1 MLESLITSKTRVKLL
16 LKFFINPLTKS
27 YLRELAKEF
36 DVSTN
41 SIRLE
46 LNRLEKS
53 NLLISQTQG
62 RTVQYQANPKNTL
75 FKDIRS
81 VVLKYV
87 GIDSLIENI
96 ISKLGD
102 LRSAYIIGD
111 YAHGMDT
118 GIIDVVLIGNIDKD
132 ILNRLVEKTEVLIHR
147 KIKWLIL
154 REQEFKSLKDTLD
167 ISHALKVWG

>member
-1 MLESLITSKTRVKLL
+1 MLESLITSKTRIKLL
-16 LKFFINPLTKS
+16 LKFFINPSTKA

-36 DVSTN
+36 DLSTN

-53 NLLISQTQG
+53 NLLISQIHG
-62 RTVQYQANPKNTL
+62 RTVQYQVNTKNNI

-81 VVLKYV
+81 IALKYV

-118 GIIDVVLIGNIDKD
+118 GIIDIVLIGNIDKN
-132 ILNRLVEKTEVLIHR
+132 ILNQLVEKTEILIHR
-147 KIKWLIL
+147 RIKWLIL
-154 REQEFKSLKDTLD
+154 EEKEFNSLKDTLD
-167 ISHALKVWG
+167 ISHALKV

>member
-16 LKFFINPLTKS
+16 LKFFINPLTKA

-36 DVSTN
+36 HVSTN

-53 NLLISQTQG
+53 NLLISQIQG
-62 RTVQYQANPKNTL
+62 RTVQYQANTKNTL

-81 VVLKYV
+81 IALKYV

-132 ILNRLVEKTEVLIHR
+132 ILNQLVEKTEIIIHR

-154 REQEFKSLKDTLD
+154 EEEELKSLKDTLD

>member
-1 MLESLITSKTRVKLL
+1 MLESLITSKTRIKLL
-16 LKFFINPLTKS
+16 LKFFINPSTKA

-36 DVSTN
+36 DASTN

-46 LNRLEKS
+46 LNRLEES

-62 RTVQYQANPKNTL
+62 RTVQYQANTQNTL
-75 FKDIRS
+75 YKDIRS
-81 VVLKYV
+81 IALKYV

-102 LRSAYIIGD
+102 LRSAYVIGD
-111 YAHGMDT
+111 YADGMDT
-118 GIIDVVLIGNIDKD
+118 GIIDVVLIGNIDKG
-132 ILNRLVEKTEVLIHR
+132 ILNQLVEKTEILIHR

-154 REQEFKSLKDTLD
+154 KEKEFQSLKNTLD

>member
-1 MLESLITSKTRVKLL
+1 MLDSLITSKTRIKLL
-16 LKFFINPLTKS
+16 LKFFINPSTKA

-36 DVSTN
+36 DLSTN

-53 NLLISQTQG
+53 NLLISQAQG
-62 RTVQYQANPKNTL
+62 RTVQYQANTKNTL

-81 VVLKYV
+81 IVLKYV

-102 LRSAYIIGD
+102 LRSAYIIGE

-118 GIIDVVLIGNIDKD
+118 GIIDVVLIGNIDKA
-132 ILNRLVEKTEVLIHR
+132 ILNQLVEKTESLIHR
-147 KIKWLIL
+147 RIKWLIL
-154 REQEFKSLKDTLD
+154 SDEEIESFKDTLD
-167 ISHALKVWG
+167 ISHALKIWG

>member
-16 LKFFINPLTKS
+16 LKFFINPLTKA

-36 DVSTN
+36 DLSTN

-53 NLLISQTQG
+53 NLLISESQG
-62 RTVQYQANPKNTL
+62 RTIQYQVNTKNNL

-81 VVLKYV
+81 IALKYV

-96 ISKLGD
+96 INKIGD

-111 YAHGMDT
+111 YAHGVDT
-118 GIIDVVLIGNIDKD
+118 GIIDIVLIGNIDKD
-132 ILNRLVEKTEVLIHR
+132 ILNQLVEKTERLIHR
-147 KIKWLIL
+147 KIKWLVL
-154 REQEFKSLKDTLD
+154 NENDFARLKDTLD

>member
-1 MLESLITSKTRVKLL
+1 MLNIHKTFLFILLI
-16 LKFFINPLTKS
+16 
-27 YLRELAKEF
+27 
-36 DVSTN
+36 
-41 SIRLE
+41 
-46 LNRLEKS
+46 KS

-62 RTVQYQANPKNTL
+62 RTVQYQANTKNTL

-81 VVLKYV
+81 IVLKYV

-118 GIIDVVLIGNIDKD
+118 GIIDVV
-132 ILNRLVEKTEVLIHR
+132 
-147 KIKWLIL
+147 
-154 REQEFKSLKDTLD
+154 
-167 ISHALKVWG
+167 

>member
-1 MLESLITSKTRVKLL
+1 MLESLITSKTRIKLL
-16 LKFFINPLTKS
+16 LKFFINPLTKA

-36 DVSTN
+36 DLSTN

-46 LNRLEKS
+46 LNRLTKS
-53 NLLISQTQG
+53 NLLISQIQG
-62 RTVQYQANPKNTL
+62 RTVQYQVNTKNNI

-81 VVLKYV
+81 IALKYV

-111 YAHGMDT
+111 YACGMDT
-118 GIIDVVLIGNIDKD
+118 GIIDIVLIGNIDKN
-132 ILNRLVEKTEVLIHR
+132 ILAQLVEKTETLIHR
-147 KIKWLIL
+147 KIKWLVL
-154 REQEFKSLKDTLD
+154 KEKEFKKLKDTLD

>member
-1 MLESLITSKTRVKLL
+1 MTINMLDSLITSKTRIKLL
-16 LKFFINPLTKS
+16 LKFFINPSTKA

-102 LRSAYIIGD
+102 LKSAYIIGD

-118 GIIDVVLIGNIDKD
+118 GIIDVVFIGNIDKD
-132 ILNRLVEKTEVLIHR
+132 ILNQLVEKTETIIHR

-154 REQEFKSLKDTLD
+154 KLRRSAK
-167 ISHALKVWG
+167 G

>member
-1 MLESLITSKTRVKLL
+1 MLKSLITSKTRVKLL
-16 LKFFINPLTKS
+16 LKFFINPLTKA
-27 YLRELAKEF
+27 YLRELAKEL

-53 NLLISQTQG
+53 NLLISETQG
-62 RTVQYQANPKNTL
+62 RTIQYKANTKNTL

-81 VVLKYV
+81 VVLKNV

-96 ISKLGD
+96 INKIGD

-111 YAHGMDT
+111 YANGMDT
-118 GIIDVVLIGNIDKD
+118 GIIDIVLIGNIDKN
-132 ILNRLVEKTEVLIHR
+132 ILNQLVEKTEKLIHR

-154 REQEFKSLKDTLD
+154 EEKEFKSLKDSLD

>member
-41 SIRLE
+41 SVRLE

-132 ILNRLVEKTEVLIHR
+132 ILNRLVEKTEALIHR

>member
-1 MLESLITSKTRVKLL
+1 MLESLITSKTRIKLL
-16 LKFFINPLTKS
+16 LKFFINPSTKA

-46 LNRLEKS
+46 LNRLEES
-53 NLLISQTQG
+53 NLLISQMQG
-62 RTVQYQANPKNTL
+62 RTVQYQANTKNTL
-75 FKDIRS
+75 FKDIRNIA
-81 VVLKYV
+81 LKYV

-118 GIIDVVLIGNIDKD
+118 RIIDIVLIGRIDKD
-132 ILNRLVEKTEVLIHR
+132 ILNQLVEKTETLIHR

-154 REQEFKSLKDTLD
+154 KENEFIRLKDTLD

>member
-1 MLESLITSKTRVKLL
+1 MLESLITSKTRIKLL
-16 LKFFINPLTKS
+16 LKFFINPSTKA

-53 NLLISQTQG
+53 KLLLSQTQG
-62 RTVQYQANPKNTL
+62 RTVQYQANTKNTL

-81 VVLKYV
+81 IVLKYV

-102 LRSAYIIGD
+102 LRSAYIIGE

-118 GIIDVVLIGNIDKD
+118 GIIDVVLIGNIDKNV
-132 ILNRLVEKTEVLIHR
+132 LNQLVEKTETLIHR
-147 KIKWLIL
+147 RIKWLIL
-154 REQEFKSLKDTLD
+154 EEKEFKSLKDTLD

>member
-1 MLESLITSKTRVKLL
+1 MLESLITSKTRIKLL

-53 NLLISQTQG
+53 DLLISEMQG
-62 RTVQYQANPKNTL
+62 RTVQYQANTKNTL

-81 VVLKYV
+81 VMLKYV

-96 ISKLGD
+96 ISKLGE

-111 YAHGMDT
+111 YANGMDT
-118 GIIDVVLIGNIDKD
+118 GIIDIVLIGNINKD
-132 ILNRLVEKTEVLIHR
+132 ILNQLVGKTEKLINR
-147 KIKWLIL
+147 KIKWLTL
-154 REQEFKSLKDTLD
+154 EEKEFHSLKDTLD

>member
-1 MLESLITSKTRVKLL
+1 MLESLITSKTRIKLL
-16 LKFFINPLTKS
+16 LKFFINPSTKA
-27 YLRELAKEF
+27 YMRELAKEL

-46 LNRLEKS
+46 LNRLEES

-62 RTVQYQANPKNTL
+62 RTVQYRANTENTL

-81 VVLKYV
+81 IALKYV

-118 GIIDVVLIGNIDKD
+118 RIIDIVLIGRIDKD
-132 ILNRLVEKTEVLIHR
+132 ILNQLVEKTEILIHR

-154 REQEFKSLKDTLD
+154 EEEELESLKDTLD
-167 ISHALKVWG
+167 MSHALKVWG

>member
-62 RTVQYQANPKNTL
+62 RTVQYQANTKNTL

-81 VVLKYV
+81 IVLKYV

-102 LRSAYIIGD
+102 LRSAYIIGE

-132 ILNRLVEKTEVLIHR
+132 ILTKLVEKTETLIHR
-147 KIKWLIL
+147 RIKWLIL
-154 REQEFKSLKDTLD
+154 SDEEFEKLKDTLD

>member
-1 MLESLITSKTRVKLL
+1 MLESLITSKTRIKLL

-53 NLLISQTQG
+53 DLLISEMQG
-62 RTVQYQANPKNTL
+62 RTVQYQANTKNTL

-81 VVLKYV
+81 VMLKYV

-96 ISKLGD
+96 ISKLGE
-102 LRSAYIIGD
+102 LRYAYIIGD
-111 YAHGMDT
+111 YASGMDT
-118 GIIDVVLIGNIDKD
+118 GIIDIVLIGNINKD
-132 ILNRLVEKTEVLIHR
+132 ILNQLVEKTEKLINR

-154 REQEFKSLKDTLD
+154 EEKEFQSLKNTLD

>member
-53 NLLISQTQG
+53 NLLISKMQG
-62 RTVQYQANPKNTL
+62 RTVQYQANTENTL

-81 VVLKYV
+81 VALKYV

-118 GIIDVVLIGNIDKD
+118 GIIDVVLIGSIDKD
-132 ILNRLVEKTEVLIHR
+132 ILNQLVEKTEILIHR

-154 REQEFKSLKDTLD
+154 EEEELRNLKETLD

>member
-1 MLESLITSKTRVKLL
+1 MLESLITSKTRIKLL
-16 LKFFINPLTKS
+16 LKFFINPSTKA

-46 LNRLEKS
+46 LNRLEES

-62 RTVQYQANPKNTL
+62 RTVQYQANTQNTL

-81 VVLKYV
+81 IVFKYV

-111 YAHGMDT
+111 YAHGLDT

-132 ILNRLVEKTEVLIHR
+132 ILNQLVEKTEIIIHR

-154 REQEFKSLKDTLD
+154 EEEELKSLKDTLD

>member
-1 MLESLITSKTRVKLL
+1 MLESLITSKTRIKLL
-16 LKFFINPLTKS
+16 LKFFINPSTKA

-46 LNRLEKS
+46 LNRLEGS
-53 NLLISQTQG
+53 NLLISKTQG
-62 RTVQYQANPKNTL
+62 RTVQYQANTQNTL
-75 FKDIRS
+75 FKDIRNI
-81 VVLKYV
+81 VLKYV
-87 GIDSLIENI
+87 GIDCLIENI

-102 LRSAYIIGD
+102 LKSAYIIGD

-118 GIIDVVLIGNIDKD
+118 GIIDVVLIGSIDKN
-132 ILNRLVEKTEVLIHR
+132 ILNQLVEKTEILIHR

-154 REQEFKSLKDTLD
+154 KEKEFQSLKDTLD

>member
-1 MLESLITSKTRVKLL
+1 MLESLITSKTRIKLL
-16 LKFFINPLTKS
+16 LKFFINPSTKA

-36 DVSTN
+36 KLSTN

-53 NLLISQTQG
+53 NLLLSKIHG
-62 RTVQYQANPKNTL
+62 RTVQYQANSSNNL
-75 FKDIRS
+75 FTDIRNIT
-81 VVLKYV
+81 LKYV

-102 LRSAYIIGD
+102 LKFAYIIGD

-118 GIIDVVLIGNIDKD
+118 GIIDLVLIGDIDKV
-132 ILNRLVEKTEVLIHR
+132 LMNKLVEKTEKLIHR

-154 REQEFKSLKDTLD
+154 TKEEFDNLENTLD

>member
-1 MLESLITSKTRVKLL
+1 MLESLITSKTRIKLL
-16 LKFFINPLTKS
+16 LKFFINPSTKA

-53 NLLISQTQG
+53 KLLLSQTQG
-62 RTVQYQANPKNTL
+62 RTVQYQANTKNTL

-81 VVLKYV
+81 IVLKYV

-102 LRSAYIIGD
+102 LRSAYIIGE
-111 YAHGMDT
+111 YSRGMDT
-118 GIIDVVLIGNIDKD
+118 GIIDVVLIGNINKA
-132 ILNRLVEKTEVLIHR
+132 ILNQLVEKTETLIHR
-147 KIKWLIL
+147 RIKWLIL
-154 REQEFKSLKDTLD
+154 EEKEFKSLKDTLD

>member
-1 MLESLITSKTRVKLL
+1 MLESLITSKTRLKLL
-16 LKFFINPLTKS
+16 LKFFINPSTKA

-46 LNRLEKS
+46 LNRLEGS

-62 RTVQYQANPKNTL
+62 RTVQYQANTKNTL
-75 FKDIRS
+75 FKDIRNIT
-81 VVLKYV
+81 LKYV

-96 ISKLGD
+96 ISQLGD

-118 GIIDVVLIGNIDKD
+118 GIIDVVLIGDIDKT
-132 ILNRLVEKTEVLIHR
+132 ILNHLVEKTEIAINR

-154 REQEFKSLKDTLD
+154 EEVELENLKDTLD